1 MSQPN
6 FIDIY
11 YDMPYFHAPKSVHH
25 KNLLRRL
32 RLDFNLAKM
41 SFCLYDQM
49 IGSNDC
55 SNFVDNSAYINLI
68 YPFIII
74 EETSCS
80 AQKAKMPKQCS
91 F

>member
-6 FIDIY
+6 FIDICQ
-11 YDMPYFHAPKSVHH
+11 DMPYFHASKSVQH

-49 IGSNDC
+49 I
-55 SNFVDNSAYINLI
+55 
-68 YPFIII
+68 
-74 EETSCS
+74 
-80 AQKAKMPKQCS
+80 
-91 F
+91 